1 MRPLLFV
8 HSRMHGHV
16 NLTSIEYHKA
26 GYNKR
31 SVLNYTIFKK
41 NFVTNR
47 NASIMKN
54 KINRLFVLTFL
65 MMVTTTSYLF
75 AQSGQPKAADPT
87 LQIARQKIDSLDK
100 KLIEIL
106 GARERVVKEI
116 GIYKAKNNIPSL
128 QAARF
133 QQVID
138 KGIAAGKKED
148 LSPEF
153 ITELLNAIHKESLRI
168 EDALK
173 ENK

>member
-1 MRPLLFV
+1 M
-8 HSRMHGHV
+8 
-16 NLTSIEYHKA
+16 
-26 GYNKR
+26 
-31 SVLNYTIFKK
+31 
-41 NFVTNR
+41 
-47 NASIMKN
+47 
-54 KINRLFVLTFL
+54 
-65 MMVTTTSYLF
+65 TTCLI
-75 AQSGQPKAADPT
+75 AQSGQPKPADHT
-87 LQIARQKIDSLDK
+87 LETARHKIDSLDK

-116 GIYKAKNNIPSL
+116 GIYKAKKNIPSL

-173 ENK
+173 ESK